1 MNLPLFIAKR
11 YFFTRTKASFIT
23 FISRISMIGVGVEVM
38 ALILILS
45 VFNGLEDF
53 QKGLFRT
60 YDPDLK
66 IIYKEG
72 TRFRF
77 SPQQFQQL
85 QKIPEITFVNPVLED
100 QALIRYG
107 GKQLVVRLKGVT
119 EEFIKAKRLKAQV
132 TEGDYLLN
140 DYDRNFGLIGLG
152 VFLSMG
158 MSFEDVFTPI
168 EAWYPNHQSLKSF
181 SINSEAVRSNVF
193 FPGGVLEVEQSF
205 DNQMVIVPYLWMQQL
220 VGSDNEFSGI
230 ELMLKNENQS
240 LKIKQAVEKIL
251 GSSFDVQT
259 RDEQHAILLKA
270 IKIEKLFVFLI
281 MAFVM
286 GIASFTL
293 FYALSLL
300 VIEKKKDLHTMLAM
314 GISPKQMFQTFLLVG
329 LLISFS
335 GAFLGMFLGFGF
347 AWMQETFGII
357 SLGIPNALIDA
368 YPIKMELMD
377 FIWTTLVVVIIT
389 FLASIFPAYKAVQ
402 ITFKSTPLSKD

>member
-66 IIYKEG
+66 IIHQKDN
-72 TRFRF
+72 RF
-77 SPQQFQQL
+77 SFSPTQIQQL
-85 QKIPEITFVNPVLED
+85 RKLPEIKFINPVLED

-119 EEFIKAKRLKAQV
+119 DEFLKAKRLKAQV

-140 DYDRNFGLIGLG
+140 DYDRNFGLVGLG

-168 EAWYPNHQSLKSF
+168 EAWYPNHQSLKNF
-181 SINSEAVRSNVF
+181 SINSEAARSNVF
-193 FPGGVLEVEQSF
+193 FPGGVLEVEQNF
-205 DNQMVIVPYLWMQQL
+205 DNQMVIVPLNWMEQL
-220 VGSDNEFSGI
+220 VGSENQFSGI
-230 ELMLKNENQS
+230 ELMLQNEDQS
-240 LKIKQAVEKIL
+240 LEVKKNIQQIL
-251 GSSFDVQT
+251 GSSFEIQT

-300 VIEKKKDLHTMLAM
+300 VIEKKKDLFTMLAM
-314 GISPKQMFQTFLLVG
+314 GITRKQLFQTFLLVG
-329 LLISFS
+329 ILISFS

-368 YPIKMELMD
+368 YPIKMEVAD
-377 FIWTTLVVVIIT
+377 FIWTTLIVVIIT

-402 ITFKSTPLSKD
+402 ITFTSKTQ

>member
-1 MNLPLFIAKR
+1 
-11 YFFTRTKASFIT
+11 
-23 FISRISMIGVGVEVM
+23 M

-66 IIYKEG
+66 IIHQKDN
-72 TRFRF
+72 RF
-77 SPQQFQQL
+77 SFSPTQIQQL
-85 QKIPEITFVNPVLED
+85 RKLPEIKFINPVLED

-119 EEFIKAKRLKAQV
+119 DEFLKAKRLKAQV

-140 DYDRNFGLIGLG
+140 DYDRNFGLVGLG

-168 EAWYPNHQSLKSF
+168 EAWYPNHQSLKNF
-181 SINSEAVRSNVF
+181 SINSEAARSNVF
-193 FPGGVLEVEQSF
+193 FPGGVLEVEQNF
-205 DNQMVIVPYLWMQQL
+205 DNQMVIVPLNWMEQL
-220 VGSDNEFSGI
+220 VGSENQFSGI
-230 ELMLKNENQS
+230 ELMLQNEDQS
-240 LKIKQAVEKIL
+240 LEVKKNIQQIL
-251 GSSFDVQT
+251 GSSFEIQT

-300 VIEKKKDLHTMLAM
+300 VIEKKKDLFTMLAM
-314 GISPKQMFQTFLLVG
+314 GITRKQLFQTFLLVG
-329 LLISFS
+329 ILISFS

-368 YPIKMELMD
+368 YPIKMEVAD
-377 FIWTTLVVVIIT
+377 FIWTTLIVVIIT

-402 ITFKSTPLSKD
+402 ITFTSKTQ

>member
-1 MNLPLFIAKR
+1 
-11 YFFTRTKASFIT
+11 
-23 FISRISMIGVGVEVM
+23 MIGVGVEVM

-66 IIYKEG
+66 IVAKEG
-72 TRFRF
+72 VRFQL
-77 SPQQFQQL
+77 PIQQISQL
-85 QKIPEITFVNPVLED
+85 RKVAGVKFVNPVLED

-107 GKQLVVRLKGVT
+107 GKQLVVRLKGVDD
-119 EEFIKAKRLKAQV
+119 EFLQAKRLKAQV
-132 TEGDYLLN
+132 TEGDYLLK
-140 DYDRNFGLIGLG
+140 DYDRSFGLVGLG

-168 EAWYPNHQSLKSF
+168 EAWYPNHGSLKNF
-181 SINSEAVRSNVF
+181 SINSEAARSNLF
-193 FPGGVLEVEQSF
+193 FPGGVLEVEQNF
-205 DNQMVIVPYLWMQQL
+205 DNQMVIVPLDWMKQL
-220 VGSDNEFSGI
+220 VGTEDELSAV
-230 ELMLKNENQS
+230 ELMLQDENQAES
-240 LKIKQAVEKIL
+240 VKKTLQNLL
-251 GSSFDVQT
+251 GNQYEVQT

-300 VIEKKKDLHTMLAM
+300 VIEKKKDLATMLAI
-314 GISPKQMFQTFLLVG
+314 GISQKQLFYAFLWVG
-329 LLISFS
+329 ILISFS
-335 GAFLGMFLGFGF
+335 GAFVGMFLGFGF
-347 AWMQETFGII
+347 AWAQETFGII

-368 YPIKMELMD
+368 YPIKMELFD

-402 ITFKSTPLSKD
+402 ITFNSSFKK